1 MLEFIKEPVFPV
13 LIVMILSLTVIV
25 YTTFRKRSK

>member
-13 LIVMILSLTVIV
+13 LIVMILSFVVIV
-25 YTTFRKRSK
+25 YTTFRKKSK

>member
-1 MLEFIKEPVFPV
+1 MSFTY

-25 YTTFRKRSK
+25 NILIRVFIGRND